1 MLAVHII
8 QQPLPI
14 LRPSKNR
21 THDWSDNGVCE
32 CVRPNN
38 ATVQWGGWVGRGG
51 VGGARGEGEE
61 GRSGPC
67 LSRSSARQGKHLPS
81 DDSQVS
87 SVNKK
92 GQQIQ

>member
-1 MLAVHII
+1 M
-8 QQPLPI
+8 PF

-38 ATVQWGGWVGRGG
+38 ATVQWGG

-61 GRSGPC
+61 GGVRTLPQSKFCPTRQTASLPP
-67 LSRSSARQGKHLPS
+67 LSSINRALSSQ
-81 DDSQVS
+81 
-87 SVNKK
+87 
-92 GQQIQ
+92 